1 MFLKQF
7 IQPRVVFNKG
17 GGGGGGGSSKGRNR
31 DADNFAG
38 SSYAPTK
45 NAGTSKASQVTY
57 SNDTR
62 RSDRTPSKVT
72 GSTTNFNSKSSV
84 TAKDLADGNVSKYN
98 AKSGTG
104 SLTVSQ
110 GTTLDQAPT
119 VNVGV
124 NGNPTSPNSDV
135 YNDKD
140 VATPTN
146 KTPVT
151 GGGDGGGGSII
162 SVAAQSTQTIDPKN
176 GVGGGRDG
184 GKGRKSKSSKTNED
198 KIAVKRKSAGVSRY
212 RTAGI
217 SKKARAN
224 PMTINKR
231 A

>member
-1 MFLKQF
+1 MLFKKFLHPQ
-7 IQPRVVFNKG
+7 IAYGSGG
-17 GGGGGGGSSKGRNR
+17 GGGGGGGSSRGRNL
-31 DADNFAG
+31 DADMYAG
-38 SSYAPTK
+38 SGYAPTN
-45 NAGTSKASQVTY
+45 NAGTSRASQSTY

-62 RSDRTPSKVT
+62 RGDRTSSKVT

-110 GTTLDQAPT
+110 GTTLAQAPT

-124 NGNPTSPNSDV
+124 DGNPTRPNSDV

-146 KTPVT
+146 TAPVT
-151 GGGDGGGGSII
+151 GGGDGGGGGS
-162 SVAAQSTQTIDPKN
+162 SSPVTAPTTIAPKN

-184 GKGRKSKSSKTNED
+184 GKARKSKASKSNED
-198 KIAVKRKSAGVSRY
+198 RIVVKRKAAGVSRY
-212 RTAGI
+212 RTAGAN
-217 SKKARAN
+217 KKSN
-224 PMTINKR
+224 PMAINKR